1 MAKRF
6 YMNRL
11 AIVFST
17 PMTLLALAVFSF
29 AWLKNKNGDPKMTV
43 AMAVTAAVLLIVM
56 FFYYRY
62 KFRISSVIRHCGN
75 VNEYEKGG
83 MLERSFILEDRMLA
97 GCGLNV
103 SEQKTDDIRQM
114 VLEDKGRR
122 IILHLTN
129 PSGTFDMQAIDKDEA
144 ERFAA
149 FIKRK
154 NPAVIL
160 TNVTPKGNGTLRELG
175 AGIQI

>member
-17 PMTLLALAVFSF
+17 PMTMLALIIF
-29 AWLKNKNGDPKMTV
+29 
-43 AMAVTAAVLLIVM
+43 AMAWMENKTHEVKYKIIMAVLAVILLVIM

-62 KFRISSVIRHCGN
+62 KLTISSVIRKSKN
-75 VNEYEKGG
+75 VSEYEKGG

-97 GCGLNV
+97 GCGFTV
-103 SEQKTDDIRQM
+103 TEQKTTGIKEM
-114 VLEDKGRR
+114 TLEDKGRR
-122 IILHLTN
+122 IILHLIN
-129 PSGTFDMQAIDKDEA
+129 DEGNFDMQAIDRDEA

-149 FIKRK
+149 FVKRK
-154 NPAVIL
+154 NPDIIL
-160 TNVTPKGNGTLRELG
+160 NNVTPKGNGTLKELG
-175 AGIQI
+175 AGITV